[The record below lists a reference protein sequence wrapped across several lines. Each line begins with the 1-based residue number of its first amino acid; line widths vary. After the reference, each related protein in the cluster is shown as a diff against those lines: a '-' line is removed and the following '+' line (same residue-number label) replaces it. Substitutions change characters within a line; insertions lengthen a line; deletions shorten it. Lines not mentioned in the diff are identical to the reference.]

1 MRPVGRVAELLS
13 LGGCDSDYAVGDR
26 VVYDGEPSV
35 VEELVDTEEKR
46 LEWRVDYLGLAPHQ
60 PCVRAGLR
68 RGGRR

>member
-1 MRPVGRVAELLS
+1 
-13 LGGCDSDYAVGDR
+13 
-26 VVYDGEPSV
+26 
-35 VEELVDTEEKR
+35 LVDTEEKR